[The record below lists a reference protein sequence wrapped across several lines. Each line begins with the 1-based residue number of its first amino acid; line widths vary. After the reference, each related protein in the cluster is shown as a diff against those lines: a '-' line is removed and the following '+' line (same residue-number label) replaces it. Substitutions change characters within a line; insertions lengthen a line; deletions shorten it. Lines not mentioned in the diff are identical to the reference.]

1 MIYRF
6 LILLLGALTFG
17 CSSNDQTGT
26 KPQTTA
32 GTPTKPILPHRN
44 PEGGKLINVPKDPNP
59 SVISNES
66 LKPPVVKNDNKVE
79 DDNSKQTKSDPQVK
93 PKKEEPTYTF
103 PQHAEWKNT
112 FESNPELMAL
122 YEESVTSYL
131 KGVQNNLNTQPK
143 LMIKEHMVAH
153 VYGEKVYN
161 TFYESPEF
169 AEFCK
174 TSFKKSAALK
184 TFLSK
189 NKKRIIWD

>member
-1 MIYRF
+1 MSTNEPPTS
-6 LILLLGALTFG
+6 LKT
-17 CSSNDQTGT
+17 STE
-26 KPQTTA
+26 KPKA
-32 GTPTKPILPHRN
+32 
-44 PEGGKLINVPKDPNP
+44 
-59 SVISNES
+59 SNEV
-66 LKPPVVKNDNKVE
+66 LPETVVKKEKTEANAVAPN
-79 DDNSKQTKSDPQVK
+79 NPIQQK
-93 PKKEEPTYTF
+93 PKKEESTYTF
-103 PQHAEWKNT
+103 PQHAEWKTT
-112 FESNPELMAL
+112 FENNAELMAL

-174 TSFKKSAALK
+174 TSFKKSDALK
-184 TFLSK
+184 AFLSK

>member
-6 LILLLGALTFG
+6 FLALPLVIALG
-17 CSSNDQTGT
+17 CSSNEEPRAAVHVTPKVLP
-26 KPQTTA
+26 KPKA
-32 GTPTKPILPHRN
+32 PLPISPN
-44 PEGGKLINVPKDPNP
+44 DP
-59 SVISNES
+59 SAS
-66 LKPPVVKNDNKVE
+66 LKTSTQKPKEVQQEPVVKKAKTEADGDIPNNPIQQKG
-79 DDNSKQTKSDPQVK
+79 
-93 PKKEEPTYTF
+93 KKEEPTYTF
-103 PQHAEWKNT
+103 PQHAEWKTT
-112 FESNPELMAL
+112 FENNSELMAL

-174 TSFKKSAALK
+174 TSFKKSEDLK
-184 TFLSK
+184 AFLSK

>member
-6 LILLLGALTFG
+6 FLALPLVIALG
-17 CSSNDQTGT
+17 CSSNEEPRAAVRVAPKVLP
-26 KPQTTA
+26 KPKATL
-32 GTPTKPILPHRN
+32 PISPN
-44 PEGGKLINVPKDPNP
+44 DP
-59 SVISNES
+59 STS
-66 LKPPVVKNDNKVE
+66 LKTSTEKPKAVQQEPVVKKAKTEADAVTPNNPIQQKA
-79 DDNSKQTKSDPQVK
+79 
-93 PKKEEPTYTF
+93 KKEESTYTF
-103 PQHAEWKNT
+103 PQHAEWKTT
-112 FESNPELMAL
+112 FENNAELMAL

-174 TSFKKSAALK
+174 TSFKKSEALK
-184 TFLSK
+184 AFLSK

>member
-6 LILLLGALTFG
+6 FLALPLVIAFG
-17 CSSNDQTGT
+17 CSSNEEPRAAVPM
-26 KPQTTA
+26 KPKPLPKPTA
-32 GTPTKPILPHRN
+32 SQPISTNEPPTSLKTSTEKP
-44 PEGGKLINVPKDPNP
+44 KA
-59 SVISNES
+59 SNEV
-66 LKPPVVKNDNKVE
+66 LPETVVKKEKTEAKAVTPNNPI
-79 DDNSKQTKSDPQVK
+79 QQK
-93 PKKEEPTYTF
+93 PKKEESTYTF
-103 PQHAEWKNT
+103 PQHAEWKTT
-112 FESNPELMAL
+112 FENNAELMAL

-174 TSFKKSAALK
+174 TSFKKSDALK
-184 TFLSK
+184 AFLSK

>member
-6 LILLLGALTFG
+6 FLALPLVIAFG
-17 CSSNDQTGT
+17 CSSNEEPRAAVPM
-26 KPQTTA
+26 KPKPLSKPTA
-32 GTPTKPILPHRN
+32 SQPMSTNEPPTSLKTSTEKP
-44 PEGGKLINVPKDPNP
+44 KA
-59 SVISNES
+59 SNEV
-66 LKPPVVKNDNKVE
+66 LPETVVKKEKAEANAVTPN
-79 DDNSKQTKSDPQVK
+79 NPIQQK
-93 PKKEEPTYTF
+93 PKKEESTYTF
-103 PQHAEWKNT
+103 PQHAEWKTT
-112 FESNPELMAL
+112 FENNAELMAL